1 MTATTSADNDDSQSG
16 GSGPPSAEG
25 SPSSNRSEG
34 SSPGVVTRSM
44 TGTSNNSANN
54 SGRPGSARGPNGRP
68 AGPRRASTADT
79 AAMTG
84 AATVPSASGSAL
96 PSAENSPREGG
107 AGGTSTSS
115 SRNNSGGGGGG
126 GGGRNVRTSP
136 NNGASSGPAGAAT
149 VPGGQRVP
157 SIARRSVSSG
167 SSDGGGFGGGGGGS
181 GGAAPS
187 ASNGPR
193 RSARNQPNPGTNTNT
208 SAGSG
213 SQQPRMAPTGGNIA
227 TSSGP
232 ASSSGAVGPGGSAA
246 APAAAAA
253 SSSSSPASAARCIN
267 PAHEI
272 NSRLDAHV
280 EVKVYPCNN
289 NASSQ
294 QSKKGK
300 FTQFTIKPEG
310 VIIQGANSRH
320 RTAQSG
326 SGDLGAEYAKHIG
339 RRLRRYELSDT
350 RACQLLVTT
359 HGGSYW
365 AVPAPEA
372 FSRHSGTCRLLGDRK
387 HPLASHTLQV
397 GDFLRVG
404 SVGVVVIE
412 THDGTENKILSEEKI
427 KKIIKD
433 TTSGNGGFLDF
444 GETEDGELV
453 FWLVV
458 GGWYFVI
465 PIVVV

>member
-1 MTATTSADNDDSQSG
+1 MTATTSHDDNDADRSDG
-16 GSGPPSAEG
+16 GSPNPASPSEG
-25 SPSSNRSEG
+25 SPSRSEG
-34 SSPGVVTRSM
+34 SSPGMMTRSM
-44 TGTSNNSANN
+44 RANN
-54 SGRPGSARGPNGRP
+54 NNNNNHNTNGRP
-68 AGPRRASTADT
+68 AGPRRTSTADT
-79 AAMTG
+79 ALMTG
-84 AATVPSASGSAL
+84 AAAAMPSASNSTL
-96 PSAENSPREGG
+96 PSAENSPREG
-107 AGGTSTSS
+107 
-115 SRNNSGGGGGG
+115 RNNSVGSGSNSANSSSSSNN
-126 GGGRNVRTSP
+126 GRNVRTSP
-136 NNGASSGPAGAAT
+136 SHGASAGAGAAT

-167 SSDGGGFGGGGGGS
+167 SAAGEGGFGDSSVGGGGGGS
-181 GGAAPS
+181 
-187 ASNGPR
+187 PR
-193 RSARNQPNPGTNTNT
+193 RSARAGGRETPEYDYTNAGGSGGSSSQPPPSRMPPAGPSGLALASTGGVGPSGSAT
-208 SAGSG
+208 SAT
-213 SQQPRMAPTGGNIA
+213 AA
-227 TSSGP
+227 
-232 ASSSGAVGPGGSAA
+232 SAA
-246 APAAAAA
+246 TG
-253 SSSSSPASAARCIN
+253 ARCIN
-267 PAHEI
+267 PANEI

-289 NASSQ
+289 NASSSQ
-294 QSKKGK
+294 QNKKGK

-320 RTAQSG
+320 RTQQSG

-339 RRLRRYELSDT
+339 RKLRRYELSDT

-412 THDGTENKILSEEKI
+412 THDGTENKILSEDKI

-433 TTSGNGGFLDF
+433 TTSGNGGFLDC
-444 GETEDGELV
+444 GETEDGEFAV
-453 FWLVV
+453 WLQWV
-458 GGWYFVI
+458 G
-465 PIVVV
+465 

>member
-44 TGTSNNSANN
+44 TGTSNNG
-54 SGRPGSARGPNGRP
+54 GRPGSARGPNGRP

-84 AATVPSASGSAL
+84 AATAVLASGSAL

-107 AGGTSTSS
+107 AGGTGTSS
-115 SRNNSGGGGGG
+115 SRNNNSG

-167 SSDGGGFGGGGGGS
+167 SSDGGGFGGGG
-181 GGAAPS
+181 
-187 ASNGPR
+187 
-193 RSARNQPNPGTNTNT
+193 PGT

-213 SQQPRMAPTGGNIA
+213 SQQPRMAPTGGNMA

-253 SSSSSPASAARCIN
+253 ASSSSPAAAARCIN

>member
-1 MTATTSADNDDSQSG
+1 MTATTSHDDNDDQQQ
-16 GSGPPSAEG
+16 GSSAAPPSAEG
-25 SPSSNRSEG
+25 SPSRSEG
-34 SSPGVVTRSM
+34 SSPGMMTRSM
-44 TGTSNNSANN
+44 ANTNTSNNNNNSTN
-54 SGRPGSARGPNGRP
+54 SGRPGRP

-84 AATVPSASGSAL
+84 AATVPSASNSAL

-107 AGGTSTSS
+107 GSGGRTTNNGGTS
-115 SRNNSGGGGGG
+115 NN
-126 GGGRNVRTSP
+126 GRNVHTSP
-136 NNGASSGPAGAAT
+136 NNTSGLSTGAT

-167 SSDGGGFGGGGGGS
+167 SGDGGGFGS

-187 ASNGPR
+187 ASSGPR
-193 RSARNQPNPGTNTNT
+193 RSARNQNQPGGGPGHTNMSTNASGT
-208 SAGSG
+208 GSG
-213 SQQPRMAPTGGNIA
+213 GSQEPPRMAPTGVNVVPGRL
-227 TSSGP
+227 
-232 ASSSGAVGPGGSAA
+232 ASSTTGAGVGPGGAA
-246 APAAAAA
+246 TAAA
-253 SSSSSPASAARCIN
+253 SAGASASSGARCIN
-267 PAHEI
+267 PANEI

-289 NASSQ
+289 NASSSQ
-294 QSKKGK
+294 QNKKNK

-339 RRLRRYELSDT
+339 RKLRRYELSDT

-412 THDGTENKILSEEKI
+412 THDGTENKILSEDKI

-444 GETEDGELV
+444 GETEDGEFQYGLG
-453 FWLVV
+453 WV
-458 GGWYFVI
+458 GLGCSGAYYC
-465 PIVVV
+465 P